1 MRQAADLD
9 STGDAVRS
17 ALAESEPWCGVMS
30 REPAY
35 RLAYAVTAAG
45 PDDVAAVTRLFGALH
60 RYNASLDPAFA
71 LADGW
76 EELLRDHFLRTHED
90 QGALWLLARP
100 CRESGGRFREP
111 VGLLLVEAHR
121 DSPLFRERSWAELV
135 ALYVAPERQGS
146 GLATRLLDEAIT
158 WASAG
163 GFDRLQLYV
172 TATNLRAR
180 AFYRR
185 SGLRPTQEIWRME
198 LIASA
203 NETPLADP
211 SCADGARDGAEPLEP
226 GHHHLANERP
236 RELTHEPAPSPT
248 HERANA
254 QERIHGV

>member
-1 MRQAADLD
+1 
-9 STGDAVRS
+9 
-17 ALAESEPWCGVMS
+17 LA
-30 REPAY
+30 
-35 RLAYAVTAAG
+35 AAG

-60 RYNASLDPAFA
+60 RYNASLDLAFA

-76 EELLRDHFLRTHED
+76 EALLRDHFLRTHDD
-90 QGALWLLARP
+90 QGALWLLAWL
-100 CRESGGRFREP
+100 CREGGGRFCEP

-135 ALYVAPERQGS
+135 ALYVAPERPGS
-146 GLATRLLDEAIT
+146 GLATHLLDEAKM
-158 WASAG
+158 WASAR

-198 LIASA
+198 LIASGS
-203 NETPLADP
+203 ETPPGDP
-211 SCADGARDGAEPLEP
+211 SCAEGARDGAELLEQ

-236 RELTHEPAPSPT
+236 QDVAHEPAPNPT
-248 HERANA
+248 HERASA
-254 QERIHGV
+254 